1 MLDSLLSFPRNY
13 NLIEVGFELA
23 IIWLFVYVVYRF
35 LESTRGA
42 GMLRGLAIVAILL
55 TVFIKFVG
63 EATGSLERLRFIYEG
78 LLSVLTTLLIVVFQP
93 ELRQAMIRL
102 GEVVDEVDEAVQ
114 FLSKN
119 QFGALIVLERSIG
132 LGPMAEGGVRLDAM
146 VSSRLLQSIFYPN
159 NPLHDLAVVIRAD
172 RVVAANVQL
181 PLADVGMVPAEL
193 GSRHRAA
200 VGVTVESDCLAV
212 VVSEERGTI
221 RLAERGRLS
230 APVARD
236 QFRRELAT
244 RVAGG
249 RGDEPRTG

>member
-102 GEVVDEVDEAVQ
+102 GEVVSQRQTRRSEVVDEVD
-114 FLSKN
+114 
-119 QFGALIVLERSIG
+119 
-132 LGPMAEGGVRLDAM
+132 
-146 VSSRLLQSIFYPN
+146 
-159 NPLHDLAVVIRAD
+159 
-172 RVVAANVQL
+172 
-181 PLADVGMVPAEL
+181 
-193 GSRHRAA
+193 
-200 VGVTVESDCLAV
+200 
-212 VVSEERGTI
+212 
-221 RLAERGRLS
+221 
-230 APVARD
+230 
-236 QFRRELAT
+236 
-244 RVAGG
+244 
-249 RGDEPRTG
+249 